1 MVPGRRGVMRF
12 GVYLPT
18 FAWADLTFEQA
29 ARVKIFARKA
39 EDLGFDA
46 LWVAEHFLVAPGLY
60 STVWM
65 SPLLCLAHAASVT
78 RHIRLATGLLI
89 LPYYHPVT
97 LAREIQTLHH
107 LSNGRFVLG
116 VGPGWDEHEFESLG
130 MRLAERGRRT
140 DEIRQRPGPLLPLRA
155 RLHRPAPRFSRAVGG
170 RWIEDRDRAVA

>member
-1 MVPGRRGVMRF
+1 MRF

-29 ARVKIFARKA
+29 ARVKTFARKA

-60 STVWM
+60 GTVWM

-78 RHIRLATGLLI
+78 SRIRLATGLLI
-89 LPYYHPVT
+89 VPYYHPVP

-116 VGPGWDEHEFESLG
+116 VGPGWDQKEFETLG
-130 MRLAERGRRT
+130 HEARRARAAHRR
-140 DEIRQRPGPLLPLRA
+140 DHRRAPAPAHRARRQLRGPLLPLRA
-155 RLHRPAPRFSRAVGG
+155 RHHRS
-170 RWIEDRDRAVA
+170 